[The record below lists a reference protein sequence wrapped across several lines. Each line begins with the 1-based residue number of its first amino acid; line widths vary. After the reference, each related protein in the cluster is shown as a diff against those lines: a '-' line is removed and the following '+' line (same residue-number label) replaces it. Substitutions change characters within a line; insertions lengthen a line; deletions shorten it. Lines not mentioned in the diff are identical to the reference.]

1 MRKLRITMSVFL
13 VIVGIGILMLVL
25 SKDSVVISIGI
36 RSYRGL
42 YQGGLIAEVALVIL
56 FLILSLRDARKKNA
70 AKKEERENQ
79 LREREQ
85 SADRQKLEADL
96 PVNGRLTDVKVR
108 ELLKENASG
117 KWRALQDAIGG
128 LAAQMCQMDS
138 YQERLANL
146 LTSNQASTLG
156 DTEEVLDQVE
166 QYICRNIRK
175 VLNYMTVYDPA
186 SQEDA
191 AALEKLIEECRDA
204 NQEQL
209 TQTKEFVFALTEF
222 LNRQGDSSQDTYS
235 LELYKKLILDSIKED

>member
-70 AKKEERENQ
+70 AKKE
-79 LREREQ
+79 EREQ

-222 LNRQGDSSQDTYS
+222 LNRQGASSQDTYS
-235 LELYKKLILDSIKED
+235 LELYKKLLLDSIKED

>member
-1 MRKLRITMSVFL
+1 MRKLRITISVFL

-70 AKKEERENQ
+70 AKKE
-79 LREREQ
+79 EREQ

>member
-1 MRKLRITMSVFL
+1 M
-13 VIVGIGILMLVL
+13 
-25 SKDSVVISIGI
+25 
-36 RSYRGL
+36 
-42 YQGGLIAEVALVIL
+42 
-56 FLILSLRDARKKNA
+56 
-70 AKKEERENQ
+70 
-79 LREREQ
+79 
-85 SADRQKLEADL
+85 
-96 PVNGRLTDVKVR
+96 NGRLTDVKVR

>member
-70 AKKEERENQ
+70 AKKEERE
-79 LREREQ
+79 Q

-117 KWRALQDAIGG
+117 KWKALQDAIGG
-128 LAAQMCQMDS
+128 LVAQMRQMDS

>member
-1 MRKLRITMSVFL
+1 MSVFL

-70 AKKEERENQ
+70 AKKE
-79 LREREQ
+79 EREQ

>member
-70 AKKEERENQ
+70 AKKEERE
-79 LREREQ
+79 Q

-128 LAAQMCQMDS
+128 LAVQMCQMDS

>member
-1 MRKLRITMSVFL
+1 MSVFL

-70 AKKEERENQ
+70 AKKEERE
-79 LREREQ
+79 Q

-108 ELLKENASG
+108 ELLKENDSG

>member
-1 MRKLRITMSVFL
+1 MRKLRITISVFL

-36 RSYRGL
+36 RSYRGF
-42 YQGGLIAEVALVIL
+42 YQGGLIAEAALVVL
-56 FLILSLRDARKKNA
+56 LLILSLRDARKKNA

-85 SADRQKLEADL
+85 SAGRKKLEADL

-117 KWRALQDAIGG
+117 KWKALQDAIGG
-128 LAAQMCQMDS
+128 LVAQMRQMDS

-166 QYICRNIRK
+166 HGLRSRFTGGRCGAGEADRRVPGRKSGAAHANEGIR
-175 VLNYMTVYDPA
+175 VCADGISEQTGGFLPGHLFSGA
-186 SQEDA
+186 LQEA
-191 AALEKLIEECRDA
+191 
-204 NQEQL
+204 
-209 TQTKEFVFALTEF
+209 
-222 LNRQGDSSQDTYS
+222 DTGFDKGG
-235 LELYKKLILDSIKED
+235 LV

>member
-70 AKKEERENQ
+70 AKKE
-79 LREREQ
+79 EREQ

>member
-1 MRKLRITMSVFL
+1 MRKLRITMLVFL

-70 AKKEERENQ
+70 AKKE
-79 LREREQ
+79 EREQ

>member
-70 AKKEERENQ
+70 AKKE
-79 LREREQ
+79 EREQ

-186 SQEDA
+186 SQEGKRILA
-191 AALEKLIEECRDA
+191 AAGLI
-204 NQEQL
+204 
-209 TQTKEFVFALTEF
+209 
-222 LNRQGDSSQDTYS
+222 QGKS
-235 LELYKKLILDSIKED
+235 LIFTSITPREIS

>member
-36 RSYRGL
+36 RSYRGF
-42 YQGGLIAEVALVIL
+42 YQGGLIAEAALVVL
-56 FLILSLRDARKKNA
+56 LLILSLRDARKKNA
-70 AKKEERENQ
+70 AKKE
-79 LREREQ
+79 EREQ

>member
-70 AKKEERENQ
+70 AKKE
-79 LREREQ
+79 EREQ

-191 AALEKLIEECRDA
+191 ARLEKLIEECRDA

>member
-1 MRKLRITMSVFL
+1 MRKLRITISVFL

-36 RSYRGL
+36 RSYRGF
-42 YQGGLIAEVALVIL
+42 YQGGLIAEAALVVL
-56 FLILSLRDARKKNA
+56 LLILSLRDARKKNA
-70 AKKEERENQ
+70 AKKE
-79 LREREQ
+79 EREQ

>member
-1 MRKLRITMSVFL
+1 MSVFL

-70 AKKEERENQ
+70 AKKEERE
-79 LREREQ
+79 Q

-108 ELLKENASG
+108 ELLKENAAG